1 MTLLGDAG
9 WRGQKEKKGPRR
21 SLISLVIF
29 PEAGPTWNKLM
40 CSMPALVRSLK
51 MPSHCGFINP
61 SYADLL
67 RSAVLFQGIST
78 RSNCAQQGKDRETHL
93 SLPK

>member
-1 MTLLGDAG
+1 MTAAVFCVAKEEYDPAG
-9 WRGQKEKKGPRR
+9 RCWMEGTRREGPRR

-29 PEAGPTWNKLM
+29 PEAGPTWNKLIVFHA
-40 CSMPALVRSLK
+40 PALVRSLK

-67 RSAVLFQGIST
+67 RSAVLFQGI
-78 RSNCAQQGKDRETHL
+78 NY
-93 SLPK
+93 